1 LISRK
6 GWGRV
11 AAGSARWA
19 AAMCICVLSISSA
32 AADPGNVEL
41 DGADAAAATPVVGS
55 TPELRRSF
63 LARAR
68 LARLE
73 SGEDERVCR
82 PRAWSGA
89 GPAVAPA
96 VTATL
101 TEFDRGPNS
110 SAVDE
115 YLCGVYWRMPHKV
128 DDAGDFSWKDGAA
141 AERVER
147 TVCDYAI
154 NGMHPD
160 LRELLYALGHKADA
174 AGINW
179 SMLSA
184 FRDDYR
190 QSIASGFRAE
200 PCGSWHGGSCKT
212 KGWGDGRAA
221 DLWIADANGY
231 PVEDASRLLELIDK
245 LAPSLGL
252 SRPLPGADPPH
263 VQVSGDWQE
272 VGRKLREQRQHEVPE
287 ASERAVSQR

>member
-190 QSIASGFRAE
+190 HRVGLQ
-200 PCGSWHGGSCKT
+200 
-212 KGWGDGRAA
+212 GRA
-221 DLWIADANGY
+221 
-231 PVEDASRLLELIDK
+231 VRLLAWRIVQDQRLGRRPRGRSLDRRCERLSGRRCVAAARADRQARS
-245 LAPSLGL
+245 LA
-252 SRPLPGADPPH
+252 
-263 VQVSGDWQE
+263 
-272 VGRKLREQRQHEVPE
+272 
-287 ASERAVSQR
+287 RAVAPAARCRSAARPGQRRLAGGRSETARAAPA